1 MTNQEYFNHL
11 LFQQRL
17 SDSELANLRS
27 IRDDV
32 QLLLSALA
40 GSPRFYHAGSYGK
53 RTIIRERYDL
63 DMVIYWPSTTNYT
76 LKAISDG
83 VGEQLAKKYRY
94 LIRSPQPRIPS
105 DKIRPQAFSASIS
118 IGSQEDYGR
127 QPSSEGIKS
136 FSRRTGPGR
145 YYGREGALAQA
156 GPSPKYF

>member
-27 IRDDV
+27 IRDGV
-32 QLLLSALA
+32 QSLLSALA

-83 VGEQLAKKYRY
+83 VGEQLAKIYRY
-94 LIRSPQPRIPS
+94 LTRTSRITAAVHPHGRGDWIELLSLVPLLSGSPPRAWGLGSRTPLRS
-105 DKIRPQAFSASIS
+105 
-118 IGSQEDYGR
+118 
-127 QPSSEGIKS
+127 
-136 FSRRTGPGR
+136 
-145 YYGREGALAQA
+145 
-156 GPSPKYF
+156 